1 MRRNPAPIG
10 ARLTVVAAAALW
22 AACASGGTEADVG
35 PTGTSQVNGAV
46 TVEVE
51 NNLTPSTSVTV
62 LVDDPTEEQRVLGSV
77 NTGITQTFAL
87 DTSNLTAGYRLIAEA
102 TDGSTIRSDP
112 VDALGSATVTWDLEQ
127 NVLRVRPG
135 PR

>member
-1 MRRNPAPIG
+1 MRCNPASIG
-10 ARLTVVAAAALW
+10 ARLSVVAAAVLW
-22 AACASGGTEADVG
+22 AACASGGTEADLDRSE
-35 PTGTSQVNGAV
+35 TSQANGAV

-77 NTGITQTFAL
+77 NTGSTQTFAL

-102 TDGSTIRSDP
+102 ADGSTIRSDP

-127 NVLRVRPG
+127 NLLRVRPG